1 MSLAHEL
8 RVLDLDSQI
17 ELLERVRLL
26 TRFGSNLINIAGQ
39 SGSGKTWI
47 AQRFLEAYA
56 QDKNQSLLMCHPN
69 QSDEQK
75 KAILLNQIVANPL
88 FNEND
93 KIIDSF
99 SRLIQDESCDL
110 VIVIDDAH
118 LLTDNLLAE
127 LWALVLE
134 AQSNPKWNI
143 NIVLFSNGST
153 LEPVLSRLSYG
164 QENKPI
170 SLEIEQLRPNE
181 VQTFLELM
189 VLKFVYN
196 EDAKKKV
203 RKDATKTPALP
214 GALIALGERKMEKKI
229 IIRSIIGSP
238 FKILILVLILLALI
252 AGGYLWLFAQPGP
265 ENKTGANAEVDRPT
279 EQVSSESQELKDGA
293 DQMVL
298 TPDGKSNL
306 PAQDNTSQSN
316 MTQDDNK
323 LAVPAGATD
332 DAEDLPPSVTDSV
345 VSVGNNDDGQRVVV
359 PSTVV
364 DALLEGETTPEAI
377 IIDDAV
383 EQAKDQASQADN
395 TESDESAPPLI
406 TFSFSKEE
414 LLGVSDR
421 NYTLQLA
428 AMRSLEEVQDFL
440 LVHEMENKVRIYPT
454 VRSNENWYIVTYRDF
469 PTIQQ
474 ARNARTELPQS
485 VQILQPW
492 AKSMLQVH
500 REIERAN

>member
-26 TRFGSNLINIAGQ
+26 TRFGSNLISIAGQ
-39 SGSGKTWI
+39 PGAGKTWI
-47 AQRFLEAYA
+47 AQRYLEAYA

-69 QSDEQK
+69 QTDEQK
-75 KAILLNQIVANPL
+75 KAILLNQVVANPM
-88 FNEND
+88 FNEHD
-93 KIIDSF
+93 QFIDSF
-99 SRLIQDESCDL
+99 ARLIGDESCDL
-110 VIVIDDAH
+110 VIVVDDAH
-118 LLTDNLLAE
+118 LLTDTLLAE
-127 LWALVLE
+127 LWTLVLE
-134 AQSNPKWNI
+134 AQTNPNWNV
-143 NIVLFSNGST
+143 NVVLFSNGST
-153 LEPVLSRLSYG
+153 LEPVISRISYG
-164 QENKPI
+164 QEHKPI

-181 VQTFLELM
+181 AQTFLEVM
-189 VLKFVYN
+189 VLKFVHG
-196 EDAKKKV
+196 EAEKKKV
-203 RKDATKTPALP
+203 RKQATKTLALP
-214 GALIALGERKMEKKI
+214 GALMALGERKMEKKI

-238 FKILILVLILLALI
+238 FKILLLVLILLALI

-265 ENKTGANAEVDRPT
+265 MDKSEADTQEQTT
-279 EQVSSESQELKDGA
+279 EQLTTAENNTEDGS

-298 TPDGKSNL
+298 SPDGKSNL
-306 PAQDNTSQSN
+306 NSAVNTTESSN
-316 MTQDDNK
+316 N
-323 LAVPAGATD
+323 PAGATD
-332 DAEDLPPSVTDSV
+332 DAEDLPPSVTESV

-359 PSTVV
+359 PSNVV
-364 DALLEGETTPEAI
+364 DALLQGEPVLESTVIEDAV
-377 IIDDAV
+377 DDAR
-383 EQAKDQASQADN
+383 EQATISDN
-395 TESDESAPPLI
+395 TSEPAPPLI
-406 TFSFSKEE
+406 TFSFSKDE

-454 VRSNENWYIVTYRDF
+454 IRSGESWYIITYKDF

-474 ARNARTELPQS
+474 ARNARDELPQS